1 MRAFAI
7 SHGSTLRVRRPPL
20 PAPLVTMK
28 GAKRAPQPQRRTY
41 MDNLDMPFYE
51 YLNRV
56 DSALE
61 QYTGSPADSD
71 MLAYIEAAYYDGV
84 SPVQCA
90 YEVGQHRVL

>member
-1 MRAFAI
+1 
-7 SHGSTLRVRRPPL
+7 
-20 PAPLVTMK
+20 
-28 GAKRAPQPQRRTY
+28 
-41 MDNLDMPFYE
+41 MPFYE